1 MYKKQLPVLN
11 LQMFVVLT
19 HLHLE
24 APQDVQ
30 LHAFDVS
37 NQLWTL
43 FTLREQIQSHCEFI
57 SFHCELENT
66 RRAPDSVLRDR
77 FGPRAAS

>member
-37 NQLWTL
+37 NELWTL
-43 FTLREQIQSHCEFI
+43 FTLREQIQSLCEFI
-57 SFHCELENT
+57 
-66 RRAPDSVLRDR
+66 
-77 FGPRAAS
+77 